1 MKNQVLQKTLYGV
14 WDLLYNV
21 LVGEGRKVVI
31 VMVIGL
37 ELTIAKTGWQVERKH
52 IIYNIFST
60 YKYINF
66 LKGIEVVKEKSG
78 IYIPVFITQIYQAA
92 FSGHYN
98 IYVFNKWLLQF

>member
-1 MKNQVLQKTLYGV
+1 MKFYDV
-14 WDLLYNV
+14 WGLLYNV
-21 LVGEGRKVVI
+21 LVGEGRRVVTA
-31 VMVIGL
+31 MVIGL
-37 ELTIAKTGWQVERKH
+37 ELTIATTRWQVERNH

-78 IYIPVFITQIYQAA
+78 IYIPVSITQIFQAA

-98 IYVFNKWLLQF
+98 VYAFNK